1 MAAAGSESQ
10 QAALVLDFDSTLS
23 TPTWLSRAQQ
33 WAVADNLPLFESM
46 DEAEIIANL
55 GGAARLATLHTLLG
69 ALEASGVV
77 LHIVSIGRKAAIVP
91 HLRAARLLPYF
102 GERDCEELRSLGFV
116 KGRLIKRIMHARGW
130 AHAEVLF
137 VDDSQEHLDAAAEA
151 RKCSGRLASARQSAQ
166 HCGEVGVPH
175 DDGHE

>member
-1 MAAAGSESQ
+1 M
-10 QAALVLDFDSTLS
+10 
-23 TPTWLSRAQQ
+23 
-33 WAVADNLPLFESM
+33 ADNLPLFESM

-102 GERDCEELRSLGFV
+102 GERVWGQACLR
-116 KGRLIKRIMHARGW
+116 
-130 AHAEVLF
+130 
-137 VDDSQEHLDAAAEA
+137 
-151 RKCSGRLASARQSAQ
+151 
-166 HCGEVGVPH
+166 
-175 DDGHE
+175 